1 MVIIVVYS
9 IYYPYCCMNINFKNN
24 MATYKISIKQGSK
37 FNEEYFMDNLQELCT
52 RFGDSDAVIEKMK
65 EEGQK

>member
-1 MVIIVVYS
+1 MVIIVAGP

-65 EEGQK
+65 EEDQG

>member
-1 MVIIVVYS
+1 VVIIVAS
-9 IYYPYCCMNINFKNN
+9 PIYYPYCCMNINFKNN
-24 MATYKISIKQGSK
+24 MATYKISIKQSSK
-37 FNEEYFMDNLQELCT
+37 FNEEYFMDNLRLLCT